1 MSVYV
6 RVFQRSSQLWVTG
19 RSKIKAFP
27 LFTAQLCLIILFI
40 LSLVGCINQCMM
52 SEGSHN
58 KGDHDEVKAAKEA
71 QEKYQKE
78 GKPAE
83 TVFTKIINREIPA
96 NIIYED
102 DKVIAFYGLHPVAPI
117 AFLVVPKKP
126 IPSLVEA
133 TPEDEPVLGH
143 LLYIAKK
150 LAAEKGAKNGFRIV
164 INNGPDALQ
173 AVFHLHVHVLG
184 GRQMDWPPG

>member
-102 DKVIAFYGLHPVAPI
+102 DKCMAFLDLNPQAPI
-117 AFLVVPKKP
+117 HFLVIPIKP
-126 IPSLVEA
+126 IPGVSHAEQ
-133 TPEDEPVLGH
+133 EDTNVLGH